1 MIRSTR
7 LLDLVNTVDPKLV
20 AVETHRT

>member
-7 LLDLVNTVDPKLV
+7 ST
-20 AVETHRT
+20 

>member
-7 LLDLVNTVDPKLV
+7 L
-20 AVETHRT
+20 AIG